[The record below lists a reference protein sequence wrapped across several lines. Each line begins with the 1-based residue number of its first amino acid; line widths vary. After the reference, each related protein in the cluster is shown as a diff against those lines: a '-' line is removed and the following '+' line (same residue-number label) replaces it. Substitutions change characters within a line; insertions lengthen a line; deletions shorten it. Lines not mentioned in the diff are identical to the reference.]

1 MGHMKTIFEKIVDG
15 ELPSVKIHED
25 EYCVVIMDINP
36 IKKGHCLVVSK
47 KPYEILAECPQ
58 DILCHLILVA
68 QQADKNLREKLH
80 CDGTNLIINNGKAA
94 NQQVPHLH
102 IHIMPRYT
110 GDNTTVAVPHEKYSD
125 GELEEYG
132 KLLKF

>member
-1 MGHMKTIFEKIVDG
+1 MRLMKTIFEKIVDG

-58 DILCHLILVA
+58 DVLCHLVLVA
-68 QQADKNLREKLH
+68 QQAD
-80 CDGTNLIINNGKAA
+80 
-94 NQQVPHLH
+94 
-102 IHIMPRYT
+102 
-110 GDNTTVAVPHEKYSD
+110 
-125 GELEEYG
+125 
-132 KLLKF
+132 